1 MAAAHGEES
10 HGATRGGTGCRARA
24 PATNPN
30 EEAVK
35 TRTLCLTACAILL
48 SLSVAPLRA
57 AEGESHTTTPQR
69 EKFAACVHQAQG
81 LKGDERREF
90 MSECLRKHPEAARD
104 AVAAESGGRLAPCNA
119 EADRLK
125 LHGDERRAF
134 LGACLRG

>member
-1 MAAAHGEES
+1 MAPL
-10 HGATRGGTGCRARA
+10 A
-24 PATNPN
+24 PAPVAARELPQRTD

-57 AEGESHTTTPQR
+57 AEGESHSTPQR
-69 EKFAACVHQAQG
+69 EKFAACVHEAQG

-90 MSECLRKHPEAARD
+90 MSECLRKHPEAGKD
-104 AVAAESGGRLAPCNA
+104 AVAAESGARLTPCNA